1 MDPSSKVKGG
11 DFNNIRMPP
20 PRKKLAWIVS
30 RELTR
35 KKMKTV
41 HEQAQNN
48 RQKTAKNSTAVEGAK
63 TTRGVQDAGQFWCAV
78 A

>member
-1 MDPSSKVKGG
+1 
-11 DFNNIRMPP
+11 MPP
-20 PRKKLAWIVS
+20 TEKLAWIVS

-35 KKMKTV
+35 KKNTV

-48 RQKTAKNSTAVEGAK
+48 RHRKRQKQYGKRSEKCMQQLK
-63 TTRGVQDAGQFWCAV
+63 TQKQPGVSVHKKSRGVQDAGQFGCAV